1 MVSSARDPR
10 CAALTAVNH
19 EDVEVEPGKVDG
31 GGQARRSAADDQ
43 AVENGFHPL
52 PNGLPHGRFPT
63 SPPSMN
69 WTFVLIGFAL
79 AVFMGS
85 ALVSLLATIR
95 PQWSRRRKRMVAAS
109 ILPAITILA
118 ALTGILVIS
127 TFDHGESE
135 HIEDLA
141 IAAVA
146 TIGGGF
152 SLLAWVGGL
161 LGATLTSRRHRG

>member
-1 MVSSARDPR
+1 
-10 CAALTAVNH
+10 
-19 EDVEVEPGKVDG
+19 
-31 GGQARRSAADDQ
+31 
-43 AVENGFHPL
+43 
-52 PNGLPHGRFPT
+52 
-63 SPPSMN
+63 MN

-95 PQWSRRRKRMVAAS
+95 PQWSRRRKRIVAAS
-109 ILPAITILA
+109 ILRAITILA
-118 ALTGILVIS
+118 ALIGILVIS